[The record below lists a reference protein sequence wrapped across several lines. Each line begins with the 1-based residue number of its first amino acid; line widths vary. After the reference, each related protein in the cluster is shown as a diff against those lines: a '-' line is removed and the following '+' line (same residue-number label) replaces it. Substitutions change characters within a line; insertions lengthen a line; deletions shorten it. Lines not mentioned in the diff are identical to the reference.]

1 MKIRLNRRQR
11 VVASTVVLLVASI
24 TVMTLAFFS
33 STDTVTNKVTSREP
47 PKILLSEPQWYEK
60 GKSLAENYVPDI
72 TIPKDPYV
80 TNLSEYDV
88 YVRMKL
94 DIFDAGGNAITN
106 PDRFNAILKSI
117 HLNADGSGDALLN
130 FNDDGTIL
138 SSNNDKFFYNSD
150 DGYFYYGTKDTN
162 GKVTLIALAS
172 TKKTPKLFESVV
184 VPNNKDVVTVTGD
197 DNTTTQEFAYNL
209 YFSTQFSIKV
219 SAEAVYV
226 IENSNETFKETVERF
241 NKA

>member
-1 MKIRLNRRQR
+1 
-11 VVASTVVLLVASI
+11 
-24 TVMTLAFFS
+24 
-33 STDTVTNKVTSREP
+33 
-47 PKILLSEPQWYEK
+47 
-60 GKSLAENYVPDI
+60 
-72 TIPKDPYV
+72 
-80 TNLSEYDV
+80 
-88 YVRMKL
+88 MKL

-130 FNDDGTIL
+130 FNNDGTIL
-138 SSNNDKFFYNSD
+138 SSNNENFFYNSD

-162 GKVTLIALAS
+162 GKVTLTALAS

-184 VPNNKDVVTVTGD
+184 VPGTDTVVVDEDT
-197 DNTTTQEFAYNL
+197 NTTEFTYNL

-219 SAEAVYV
+219 SAEAIYV